1 MNKPRVTEVLLGEA
15 RRIIYALRLHT
26 DVPREGMSVVDREI
40 ARRLFWQMYTTDKW
54 VWVRRIG
61 IPKSSALALA
71 DPRQD
76 QRAQRSPDSVQ

>member
-54 VWVRRIG
+54 VTRRAHRLDYTIQA
-61 IPKSSALALA
+61 P
-71 DPRQD
+71 
-76 QRAQRSPDSVQ
+76 